1 MPTKKFNGNSHTI
14 PNSESLDGMG
24 PTNGDFWRNP
34 FQNVCGGYSVCHQAQ
49 MPEVPD
55 PESLPQDTWKKFA
68 KGFFC
73 LI

>member
-1 MPTKKFNGNSHTI
+1 MEI
-14 PNSESLDGMG
+14 PRAHNPESLEVWVHGMS
-24 PTNGDFWRNP
+24 PTNGDSWRNP
-34 FQNVCGGYSVCHQAQ
+34 CGGYSVCHQAQ

-73 LI
+73 EYIP